1 MHFGQKK
8 ISADENKHQRNLK
21 MKYFQESTMFPMSSL
36 TSLIQ
41 LTFYL
46 YLTTEKKNLSSFHQ
60 KMFYISKTIFSLI
73 LKFLLRQNSL

>member
-46 YLTTEKKNLSSFHQ
+46 YLTTEKKNYPHFI
-60 KMFYISKTIFSLI
+60 KKCFI
-73 LKFLLRQNSL
+73 LARLYFP